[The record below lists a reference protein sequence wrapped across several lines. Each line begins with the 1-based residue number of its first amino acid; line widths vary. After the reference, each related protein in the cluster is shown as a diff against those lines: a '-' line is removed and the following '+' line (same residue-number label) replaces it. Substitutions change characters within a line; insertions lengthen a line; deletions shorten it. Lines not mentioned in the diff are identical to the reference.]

1 MVENTPNRQ
10 PAHSRAQRPAS
21 GLGMRLVG
29 AVLQIVGC
37 LLLLVAANRIRMTG
51 TVLNSPYRSLPI
63 WQTLLV
69 TTGMLCTGVVVL
81 YAGRRLSRHGRRHF
95 TRVLRSPHEL
105 GSEPFVLF
113 LRPFSED
120 RKTFQSGSAF
130 SGHGSALSLFMS
142 AGMENPS
149 SQTLEEGISRTFQ
162 RFARLLAVGQPGE
175 KLPLP
180 GADKLYLPL
189 DGWQP
194 IVSELLTRARLVVL
208 VAAPGPGTLWE
219 FSEAV
224 RLLPPA
230 RLILLVLSDDT
241 LAHEPSAYDHFRRS
255 VPEAFAARDAH
266 VRPPLLPDC
275 PPLRHPDRLLWEPAV
290 RGIVRFDAAWTPEFV
305 RLDPTAV
312 RALTH
317 LGRAKKLAR
326 QQIDPL
332 LERLQRALP

>member
-1 MVENTPNRQ
+1 
-10 PAHSRAQRPAS
+10 
-21 GLGMRLVG
+21 MRLVG

-69 TTGMLCTGVVVL
+69 TIGTLCAGVVVL
-81 YAGRRLSRHGRRHF
+81 YAGRRLSRNGRRHF

-162 RFARLLAVGQPGE
+162 RFAKLLAVGQPGE

-189 DGWQP
+189 AGWQP

-224 RLLPPA
+224 RLLPPT
-230 RLILLVLSDDT
+230 RLILLILSDDT
-241 LAHEPSAYDHFRRS
+241 PAHEPSAYDHFRRS
-255 VPEAFAARDAH
+255 VPEAFAARDAQ

-290 RGIVRFDAAWTPEFV
+290 RGIVRFDAAWTAEFV
-305 RLDPTAV
+305 RLDPTGV

-317 LGRAKKLAR
+317 LGRVKKLAR